1 MLYTANSDIASIRL
15 VLAMAAQDK
24 RIGITTLDVETA
36 FLNTPMPKDE
46 PVYARP
52 PNLLVQYNLVAQN
65 QIWRLDKAVYGLRTS
80 PRLWGQCRD
89 ECMTKMRI
97 SWKNRTYKLL
107 QSNID
112 QALWTIVQADGYQF
126 LHDMKKVGYVLT
138 YVGDFMMIAE

>member
-1 MLYTANSDIASIRL
+1 MSVEVSKKSQVPGLYAANSDIASIRR
-15 VLAMAAQDK
+15 VLTMAAQDK
-24 RIGITTLDVETA
+24 RLGITALNVETA

-52 PNLLVQYNLVAQN
+52 PNLLVLYNLVEPN

-89 ECMTKMRI
+89 ECLTNVRI
-97 SWKNRTYKLL
+97 TWKHQRLKLL

-112 QALWTIVQADGYQF
+112 QAILEYCSSRQ
-126 LHDMKKVGYVLT
+126 
-138 YVGDFMMIAE
+138 